1 MGNNCGEQL
10 CGFAAALTNSCFEE
24 RQLWGVALESNFGKL
39 LSETSFWGRFSSF
52 GEQLFGAALDNDF
65 GERLWGTALWS
76 SFGEQLCGLALER
89 NFGGQLSAVT
99 LRSSFREPLW
109 RIALGSRLGTGL
121 KHSSF
126 GATAL
131 QRCFGVQL
139 WEAASGSCFGKQL
152 WGAALASFPEQLCRT
167 IALKN
172 SSFGEQLSVAILGR
186 SFREPLCRMF
196 WGAVL
201 VNRFAELQLWGNS
214 FGEQL
219 WGIAL
224 GSSAGEQLWGAALD
238 SFPDQL

>member
-1 MGNNCGEQL
+1 ME
-10 CGFAAALTNSCFEE
+10 
-24 RQLWGVALESNFGKL
+24 QLWGAALWTSFRTKLWGAAFGSNFAEQ
-39 LSETSFWGRFSSF
+39 LSGASLENSF
-52 GEQLFGAALDNDF
+52 GEPP
-65 GERLWGTALWS
+65 W
-76 SFGEQLCGLALER
+76 
-89 NFGGQLSAVT
+89 
-99 LRSSFREPLW
+99 
-109 RIALGSRLGTGL
+109 GTGL

-139 WEAASGSCFGKQL
+139 WE
-152 WGAALASFPEQLCRT
+152 AALASFPEQLCRT

-201 VNRFAELQLWGNS
+201 VNRFAELELWGNS